1 MATPKVRLP
10 DPNGSVCTLDFFTK
24 TRYIYNMKNETAMNL
39 YILEGVL
46 ADYTDG
52 MAVIAAP
59 TLERCWELFALKFGY
74 SNNSLDH
81 QKLFCEDIKVIEGVN
96 HAEGVVSYMY
106 GGG

>member
-1 MATPKVRLP
+1 
-10 DPNGSVCTLDFFTK
+10 
-24 TRYIYNMKNETAMNL
+24 MNL

-46 ADYTDG
+46 ADYTPG

-59 TLERCWELFALKFGY
+59 TLERCWELFAERFEVFD
-74 SNNSLDH
+74 LDRE
-81 QKLFCEDIKVIEGVN
+81 KRFCEDVKVIDGVN

>member
-1 MATPKVRLP
+1 M
-10 DPNGSVCTLDFFTK
+10 
-24 TRYIYNMKNETAMNL
+24 MKNETAMNL

-46 ADYTDG
+46 ADYSGG

-81 QKLFCEDIKVIEGVN
+81 QKLFCDDIKVIEGVN

>member
-1 MATPKVRLP
+1 MCHIK
-10 DPNGSVCTLDFFTK
+10 S
-24 TRYIYNMKNETAMNL
+24 MKKEEMNNL

-46 ADYTDG
+46 ADYTPG

-59 TLERCWELFALKFGY
+59 SLERCWEVFDEKFEFSAEHLEHEKRFA
-74 SNNSLDH
+74 
-81 QKLFCEDIKVIEGVN
+81 EVKVIEGVN

>member
-1 MATPKVRLP
+1 
-10 DPNGSVCTLDFFTK
+10 
-24 TRYIYNMKNETAMNL
+24 MNNI

-46 ADYTDG
+46 ADYTPG

-59 TLERCWELFALKFGY
+59 SLERAWEVFAENFP
-74 SNNSLDH
+74 SSEVEH
-81 QKLFCEDIKVIEGVN
+81 ERMFCEDIKVIEGVN

>member
-1 MATPKVRLP
+1 MENLNVM
-10 DPNGSVCTLDFFTK
+10 N
-24 TRYIYNMKNETAMNL
+24 NL

-46 ADYTDG
+46 ADYTGG

-59 TLERCWELFALKFGY
+59 SLERAWEVFAEQFPFSIDLVIEKQ
-74 SNNSLDH
+74 N
-81 QKLFCEDIKVIEGVN
+81 CEDIKVIEGVN

>member
-1 MATPKVRLP
+1 MVHSYHSPGACNEVLQPLALAAETCHT
-10 DPNGSVCTLDFFTK
+10 NS
-24 TRYIYNMKNETAMNL
+24 MKKEAMNNL
-39 YILEGVL
+39 YILTGVL

-59 TLERCWELFALKFGY
+59 SLERAWEVFGEDDRFHIDLEHEKLSCWE
-74 SNNSLDH
+74 
-81 QKLFCEDIKVIEGVN
+81 IKVIEGVN

>member
-1 MATPKVRLP
+1 MRGFVTVCYRTPKP
-10 DPNGSVCTLDFFTK
+10 LDFGAKTCNTK
-24 TRYIYNMKNETAMNL
+24 GMKNETAMNL

-46 ADYTDG
+46 ADYTGG

-59 TLERCWELFALKFGY
+59 TLERCWELFAEEFVFFGD
-74 SNNSLDH
+74 SLDH

-96 HAEGVVSYMY
+96 RAEGVVSYVY